1 MKKLGPGHTLTACF
15 TGYVTQAIVVNFA
28 PLLFLT
34 FNRTYGISL
43 TLIGL
48 MITVNFA
55 VQLLIDLLSTKFV
68 DKLGY
73 RPCAVAAHLFCGA
86 GLVLLAVLPDLLAAP
101 AAGLFIASVIYAMG
115 GGLIEVLISPI
126 VEACPYEKKKSVMS
140 LLHSFYSWG
149 QVAVVALSSLFFALA
164 GIENWTVLAMIWA
177 AVPLLN
183 AVYFLFVPLYP
194 LVEEGKQPDGL
205 RSLLRSG
212 MFWFFIVLMLCA
224 GSAEQSVSQWASAFA
239 EAGLGVSKT
248 LGDLLG
254 PCMFAVMMG
263 IARVIFAGIGER
275 ISLHIALFVSAC
287 GCIAG
292 YLLCSLS
299 PVAWLGLVGC
309 GLVGLSVGIMWP
321 GTISF
326 ASARIPRGG
335 TALFALLALAGDV
348 GCMAGPSAVGA
359 IADAFSG
366 DLHIGLAFGVIAPA
380 LMAVVLLAYALSS
393 ARKKNSLKDRV
404 NLR

>member
-1 MKKLGPGHTLTACF
+1 MKKLGSGHTLAACF
-15 TGYVTQAIVVNFA
+15 IGYITQAIVVNFA

-34 FNRTYGISL
+34 FNQSYGISL

-48 MITVNFA
+48 MITVNFG
-55 VQLLIDLLSTKFV
+55 VQLTVDLLATKFV
-68 DKLGY
+68 DKIGY
-73 RPCAVAAHLFCGA
+73 RSCAVAAHVFCCTGI
-86 GLVLLAVLPDLLAAP
+86 VLLALLPNVLPSP
-101 AAGLFIASVIYAMG
+101 AAGLFIASAVYAAG

-149 QVAVVALSSLFFALA
+149 QVGVVALSTLFFVLA
-164 GIENWTVLAMIWA
+164 GIDNWVILALIWA
-177 AVPLLN
+177 AIPLLN
-183 AVYFLFVPLYP
+183 AVYFLFVPIYP
-194 LVEEGKQPDGL
+194 LVEEGQEPAGL
-205 RSLLRSG
+205 GSLLRSG

-248 LGDLLG
+248 VGDLLG
-254 PCMFAVMMG
+254 PCMFAAMMG
-263 IARVIFAGIGER
+263 VARVLFAKFGEK
-275 ISLHIALFVSAC
+275 IKIHTALLIAAC

-292 YLLCSLS
+292 YLLCSFS
-299 PVAWLGLVGC
+299 PFAWLGLAGC
-309 GLVGLSVGIMWP
+309 GLVGLSVGILWP

-326 ASARIPRGG
+326 ASSRMPCGG
-335 TALFALLALAGDV
+335 TALFALLALAGDL

-366 DLHIGLAFGVIAPA
+366 DLHIGIAFGMFFPL
-380 LMAVVLLAYALSS
+380 LMAVVLLVY
-393 ARKKNSLKDRV
+393 SLKKRREKALLKGE
-404 NLR
+404 NLQ